1 MNKLSISIFGAT
13 GSVGSTTVKIIR
25 NNPEKFNVKV
35 LTAYTNISKL
45 IKLAN
50 ELNPEIICFSNN
62 KDLQTVKDGIK
73 NKKTKCVIGSDGLIE
88 CAHVKSDVVIAG
100 IVGLAG
106 LKPLIESM
114 KRSKKICIANKECFV
129 SAGSLIMS
137 EALKNNVKI
146 LPLDSEHS
154 AIFQLLENNNNEVEK
169 IYLTASGGPFYGFS
183 KKQLLNVKAQAAIP
197 NPNWKMGKKISVD
210 SATLM
215 NKGLEIIEA
224 KHLFNIDE
232 NKIKVLIHRQSIA
245 HGIVSFKNN
254 TILGAFGRPDMTHPI
269 KYAIYW
275 PEYYVDSLQAL
286 DIESLNNL
294 TFENINEDKFHA
306 LRLVRSVLKQNS
318 EDAKIILNSSNEV
331 AVKAFL
337 DKKIDFLDI
346 LVLVEEAL
354 EYVSKSLGN
363 MNLNNNDNLD
373 NILYLDNV
381 ARIKTE
387 ELIKQRF

>member
-1 MNKLSISIFGAT
+1 MSRLSISIFGAT
-13 GSVGSTTVKIIR
+13 GSVGSTTIKIIR
-25 NNPEKFNVKV
+25 DNPSKFNVKV
-35 LTAYTNISKL
+35 LTANNNIHQL

-50 ELNPEIICFSNN
+50 ELNPEIICFGNN
-62 KDLQTVKDGIK
+62 KDIKTVKDGVK
-73 NKKTKCVIGSDGLIE
+73 NKKTKCVFGINGLID
-88 CAHVKSDVVIAG
+88 CANVKSDVVIAG

-114 KRSKKICIANKECFV
+114 KRTKKICIANKECFV
-129 SAGSLIMS
+129 SAGSLIIS

-154 AIFQLLENNNNEVEK
+154 AIFQLLENNDNEIEK

-183 KKQLLNVKAQAAIP
+183 KEQLLNVKPQDAIK

-210 SATLM
+210 SATMM

-224 KHLFNIDE
+224 KHLFGICE

-245 HGIVSFKNN
+245 HGVISFKNN
-254 TILGAFGRPDMTHPI
+254 TILGAFGRPDMIHPI

-275 PEYYVDSLQAL
+275 PEPYSDSIQEL
-286 DIESLNNL
+286 DIDSLNNL
-294 TFENINEDKFHA
+294 TFENINEDKFPA
-306 LRLVRSVLKQNS
+306 LRLVRLVLRQKS
-318 EDAKIILNSSNEV
+318 EEANIILNSSNEV

-363 MNLNNNDNLD
+363 MDLNNNDNLD

>member
-1 MNKLSISIFGAT
+1 MSRLSISIFGAT
-13 GSVGSTTVKIIR
+13 GSVGSTTIKIIR
-25 NNPEKFNVKV
+25 DNPSKFNVKV
-35 LTAYTNISKL
+35 LTANNNIHQL

-50 ELNPEIICFSNN
+50 ELNPEIICFGNN
-62 KDLQTVKDGIK
+62 KDIKTVKDGVK
-73 NKKTKCVIGSDGLIE
+73 NKKTKCVFGINGLID
-88 CAHVKSDVVIAG
+88 CANVKSDVVIAG

-114 KRSKKICIANKECFV
+114 KRTKKICIANKECFV
-129 SAGSLIMS
+129 SAGSLIIS

-154 AIFQLLENNNNEVEK
+154 AIFQLLENNDNEIEK

-183 KKQLLNVKAQAAIP
+183 KEQLLNVKPQDAIK

-210 SATLM
+210 SATMM

-224 KHLFNIDE
+224 KHLFGICE

-245 HGIVSFKNN
+245 HGVISFKNN
-254 TILGAFGRPDMTHPI
+254 TILGAFGRPDMIHPI

-275 PEYYVDSLQAL
+275 PESYSDSIQEL
-286 DIESLNNL
+286 DIDSLNNL
-294 TFENINEDKFHA
+294 TFENINEDKFPA
-306 LRLVRSVLKQNS
+306 LRLVRLVLRQKS
-318 EDAKIILNSSNEV
+318 EEANIILNSSNEV

-363 MNLNNNDNLD
+363 KKLNNNDNLD
-373 NILYLDNV
+373 NILYLDNL

>member
-1 MNKLSISIFGAT
+1 MSRLSISIFGAT
-13 GSVGSTTVKIIR
+13 GSVGSTTIKIIR
-25 NNPEKFNVKV
+25 DNPSKFNVKV
-35 LTAYTNISKL
+35 LTANNNIHQL

-50 ELNPEIICFSNN
+50 ELNPEIICFGNN
-62 KDLQTVKDGIK
+62 KDIKTVKDGVK
-73 NKKTKCVIGSDGLIE
+73 NKKTKCVFGIDGLID
-88 CAHVKSDVVIAG
+88 CANVKSDIVIAG

-114 KRSKKICIANKECFV
+114 KRTKKICIANKECFV
-129 SAGSLIMS
+129 SAGSLIIS

-154 AIFQLLENNNNEVEK
+154 AIFQLLENNDNEIEK

-183 KKQLLNVKAQAAIP
+183 KEQLLNVKPQDAIK

-210 SATLM
+210 SATMM

-224 KHLFNIDE
+224 KHLFGICE

-245 HGIVSFKNN
+245 HGVISFKNN
-254 TILGAFGRPDMTHPI
+254 TILGAFGQPDMIHPI

-275 PEYYVDSLQAL
+275 PESYSDSIQEL
-286 DIESLNNL
+286 DIDSLNNL
-294 TFENINEDKFHA
+294 TFENINEDKFPA
-306 LRLVRSVLKQNS
+306 LRLVRLVLRQKS
-318 EDAKIILNSSNEV
+318 EEANIILNSSNEV

-363 MNLNNNDNLD
+363 KKLNNNDNLD
-373 NILYLDNV
+373 NILYLDNL

>member
-1 MNKLSISIFGAT
+1 MSRLSISIFGAT
-13 GSVGSTTVKIIR
+13 GSVGSTTIKIIR
-25 NNPEKFNVKV
+25 DNPSKFNVKV
-35 LTAYTNISKL
+35 LTANNNIHKL
-45 IKLAN
+45 INLAN
-50 ELNPEIICFSNN
+50 ELNPEIICFGNN
-62 KDLQTVKDGIK
+62 EDIKTVKDGVK
-73 NKKTKCVIGSDGLIE
+73 NKKTKCVFGINGLID
-88 CAHVKSDVVIAG
+88 CANVKSDVVIAG

-114 KRSKKICIANKECFV
+114 KRTKKICIANKECFV
-129 SAGSLIMS
+129 SAGSLIIS

-154 AIFQLLENNNNEVEK
+154 AIFQLLENNDNEIEK

-183 KKQLLNVKAQAAIP
+183 KEQLLNVKPQDAIK

-210 SATLM
+210 SATMM

-224 KHLFNIDE
+224 KHLFGICE

-245 HGIVSFKNN
+245 HGVISFKNN
-254 TILGAFGRPDMTHPI
+254 TILGAFGRPDMIHPI

-275 PEYYVDSLQAL
+275 PESYSDSIQEL
-286 DIESLNNL
+286 DIDSLNNL
-294 TFENINEDKFHA
+294 TFENINEDKFPA
-306 LRLVRSVLKQNS
+306 LRLVRLVLRQKS
-318 EDAKIILNSSNEV
+318 EEANIILNSSNEV

-363 MNLNNNDNLD
+363 MDLNNNDNLD

>member
-1 MNKLSISIFGAT
+1 MSRLSISIFGAT
-13 GSVGSTTVKIIR
+13 GSVGSTTIKIIR
-25 NNPEKFNVKV
+25 DNPSKFNVKV
-35 LTAYTNISKL
+35 LTANNNIHQL

-50 ELNPEIICFSNN
+50 ELNPEIICFGNN
-62 KDLQTVKDGIK
+62 KDIKTVKDGVK
-73 NKKTKCVIGSDGLIE
+73 NKKTKCVFGINGLID
-88 CAHVKSDVVIAG
+88 CANVKSDVVIAG

-114 KRSKKICIANKECFV
+114 KRTKKICIANKECFV
-129 SAGSLIMS
+129 SAGSLIIS

-154 AIFQLLENNNNEVEK
+154 AIFQLLENNDNEIEK

-183 KKQLLNVKAQAAIP
+183 KEQLLNVKPQDAIK

-210 SATLM
+210 SATMM

-224 KHLFNIDE
+224 KHLFGICE

-245 HGIVSFKNN
+245 HGVISFKNN
-254 TILGAFGRPDMTHPI
+254 TILGAFGRPDMIHPI

-275 PEYYVDSLQAL
+275 PEPYSDSIQEL
-286 DIESLNNL
+286 DIDSLNNL
-294 TFENINEDKFHA
+294 TFENINEDKFPA
-306 LRLVRSVLKQNS
+306 LRLVRLVLRQKS
-318 EDAKIILNSSNEV
+318 EEANIILNSSNEV

-363 MNLNNNDNLD
+363 KKLNNIDNLD
-373 NILYLDNV
+373 NILYLDNL